1 MSSHYK
7 QIDGKKYSAA
17 LLEIADGLVA
27 GQGDGRISAE
37 DATKLF
43 DKLANDGQYSDLE
56 KATVA
61 YIRENY
67 KWTDAGDAAL
77 RALVRVWAATDH
89 GKKTSDEV

>member
-37 DATKLF
+37 DAAELF
-43 DKLANDGQYSDLE
+43 NKLANDGQYSDLE
-56 KATVA
+56 KATIA

-77 RALVRVWAATDH
+77 RAFVRVWAATGH
-89 GKKTSDEV
+89 GKTEV